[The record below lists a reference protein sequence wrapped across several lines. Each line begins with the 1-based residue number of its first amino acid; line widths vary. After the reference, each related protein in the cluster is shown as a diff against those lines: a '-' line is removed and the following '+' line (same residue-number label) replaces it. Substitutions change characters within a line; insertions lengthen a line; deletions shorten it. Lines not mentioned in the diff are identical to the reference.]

1 MNKDEATE
9 KWIADYTMVGLK
21 PHDGAIMCFREG
33 YEAGQRAERERIVRQ
48 FEAISQSDDGTC
60 YADYSDA
67 IDAFIDKL
75 RADPAES
82 GE

>member
-1 MNKDEATE
+1 MNKDEAT
-9 KWIADYTMVGLK
+9 KQWIAEHTLGDLK

-33 YEAGQRAERERIVRQ
+33 YEAGQRAERERIMDKIEDIQ
-48 FEAISQSDDGTC
+48 
-60 YADYSDA
+60 YSA
-67 IDAFIDKL
+67 RSTGEYVTALRSLMQGL